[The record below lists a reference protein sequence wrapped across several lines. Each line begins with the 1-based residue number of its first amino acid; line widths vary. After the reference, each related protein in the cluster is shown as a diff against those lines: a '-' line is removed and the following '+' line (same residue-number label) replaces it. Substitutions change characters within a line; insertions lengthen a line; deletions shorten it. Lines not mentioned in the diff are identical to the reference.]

1 MTIIENMTTESRPV
15 KWVYDEFRAGRL
27 FVDESFQRKS
37 IWLRKD
43 KISLIETVI
52 LGYPIPEIYLWAT
65 GTDPESGDTR
75 YSIVDGQQR
84 IRTVGEFIS
93 NDFRL
98 TDSGLE
104 FRDADYRGADF
115 DSLGVSRKTA
125 IWSYNISIRFVK
137 QAVVRDDIIKMFL
150 RLNRTDN
157 SLNPQEL
164 RNAEFNGEF
173 LTASVEVAALKFWRR
188 WEIFSDNDIRRM
200 LDVQFASTLLIFVRS
215 GFDDETTQSAI
226 NRMYDLF
233 SEHYA
238 NKDSDIGEI
247 AAVLES
253 LHFLVQSN
261 VFLQK
266 AVKKKTHLYTLFTV
280 VFALRKMSGID
291 FVRVGAALGNWYEW
305 LDSKVSPPPEWEDE
319 VADYLRLSQE
329 GVQKKA
335 NRMSRY
341 GIILDYVQR
350 ETA

>member
-1 MTIIENMTTESRPV
+1 MTIIDNMTTESRPI

-43 KISLIETVI
+43 KISLIETVM

-65 GTDPESGDTR
+65 GTDPETGDTK

-84 IRTVGEFIS
+84 IRTIGEFIS
-93 NDFRL
+93 NDLRL

-104 FRDADYRGADF
+104 FRDADYRGVNF
-115 DSLGVSRKTA
+115 DALGAGRKTA

-137 QAVVRDDIIKMFL
+137 QAVIRDDIVKMFL
-150 RLNRTDN
+150 RLNKTDN
-157 SLNPQEL
+157 ALNPQEL

-173 LTASVEVAALKFWRR
+173 LKASVEVAALDFWKR
-188 WEIFSDNDIRRM
+188 WGIFSDNDIRRM
-200 LDVQFASTLLIFVRS
+200 SDVQFASTLLIFVRG
-215 GFDDETTQSAI
+215 GFDDETTQGAI

-233 SEHYA
+233 SEQYA
-238 NKDSDIGEI
+238 TKESDIGEI
-247 AAVLES
+247 SSVLELLNS
-253 LHFLVQSN
+253 LVGANPS
-261 VFLQK
+261 LQR
-266 AVKKKTHLYTLFTV
+266 AIKKKTHLYTLFTV
-280 VFALRKMSGID
+280 VFALRRMSGLNYQAI
-291 FVRVGAALGNWYEW
+291 GHALGNWYVW
-305 LDSKVSPPPEWEDE
+305 LENDVGAPEQWESE

-341 GIILDYVQR
+341 GILLDYVQR